1 VWFGERTHAKVFA
14 LFASESERPR
24 LRAQISTKHHLG
36 PERDIKLS
44 GRLRYD
50 ASPPCQKDGSD
61 CCQAGMWKGR
71 LYAKKSFDLGNQTA
85 VNVKAEVVAKQESLR
100 RLGKVRTRSRVELS
114 KKLLDV
120 TDTQD
125 VRLRCGV
132 ELESGTAYAEVREN
146 HLQFRLDSNGVW
158 SMLYDI

>member
-1 VWFGERTHAKVFA
+1 MLIIYA
-14 LFASESERPR
+14 LDLGSSG
-24 LRAQISTKHHLG
+24 LRA
-36 PERDIKLS
+36 P
-44 GRLRYD
+44 RYD
-50 ASPPCQKDGSD
+50 ASPPCQEDRPD
-61 CCQAGMWKGR
+61 CCQKGMWKGR
-71 LYAKKSFDLGNQTA
+71 LYAKKSFDLGSQTA
-85 VNVKAEVVAKQESLR
+85 VNVKAEVVAKQADLQ

-114 KKLLDV
+114 KKLLDA

-146 HLQFRLDSNGVW
+146 HLQLKLDSRGVW

>member
-1 VWFGERTHAKVFA
+1 
-14 LFASESERPR
+14 
-24 LRAQISTKHHLG
+24 
-36 PERDIKLS
+36 
-44 GRLRYD
+44 
-50 ASPPCQKDGSD
+50 
-61 CCQAGMWKGR
+61 MWKGR
-71 LYAKKSFDLGNQTA
+71 LYAKKSFDLGSQTA
-85 VNVKAEVVAKQESLR
+85 VNVKAEVVAKQADLQ

-114 KKLLDV
+114 KKLLDA

-146 HLQFRLDSNGVW
+146 HLQLKIDSRGVW